1 MAIDTGTP
9 AELALAFEPA
19 GYEQIPPSTVLTR
32 LNYYDGKFLRADAL
46 RLEQDYLRRLAE
58 LGARAGG
65 AGLVYGFDVSID
77 SGESLTVGGGLG
89 FDAAG
94 RVLYLPASFGV
105 GLQQLLDSTR
115 QAVPQAFA
123 SEGSSGFAICEPGT
137 TATTPPAGTSGPEF
151 FLISIAHAEEA
162 CGEED
167 VFGQLCDDGCATST
181 DRAYLIEGVVV
192 RAVPFHPH
200 TAFATSSVVS
210 LTELHARSQLASAAY
225 EDERVAVH
233 SQISKAGLL
242 SGPWCN
248 GAPRPT
254 GWEVPIAIVGRL
266 ASSTFVDE
274 WIVRRERMDSPP
286 RRFWAWTMAMRP
298 WESFLAQILQF
309 QCQLPSA
316 LGGRGGDATAIDPC
330 NVRIGALHQAAQVF
344 NDLEVA
350 YTAAGSV
357 PIGLAHFQAA
367 HLQLKNAI
375 ANATL
380 PSQRI
385 MIDGGIV
392 ELPPAGY
399 LPVTPGIEPSVQE
412 QVRRLM
418 GDGVDLRFC
427 ACRADFVA
435 HALETVQ
442 HMDRI
447 SLLQGLDDPSNKPKV
462 DILVPDGKIAAAPPK
477 LARGWDVTVGVSS
490 AILGARAAATNALAE
505 DRVAAF
511 SRVMLTAHGAGRSID
526 TPGGGLEFRFAGQQ
540 EQATGTGSITH
551 VIGTNVAGLEGA
563 AAAGK
568 FAAAT
573 GPLIGVYGLVTCDQN
588 PFDLDVGGAFTL
600 HGEGAAAEDIS
611 QTPVGGSGTAD
622 VAFAVDARRVLPSG
636 ATQIVARGTL
646 TANGQTVGGSK
657 SANQSGSVDALIE
670 ITWHSETSPPT
681 VDVAVRSASDPT
693 DSKGGDLLFW
703 ASWQGSPL
711 EIVAAAGQ
719 GTTTPAP
726 APAPAPAPPP
736 AGVAA
741 PPAAAPAPEV
751 ATLAASAPV
760 MATRDTVVTGGL
772 FPPPP
777 IPRVLARAKLDEDA
791 SVFTEGNAA
800 HTDAQ
805 EGLQTIATVLNDTS
819 YTSTIEQQ
827 LFNPNAAAGTGSGV
841 LTATRD
847 WVLFHRR
854 RIKDCDT
861 AATAVVQT
869 STQEV
874 RFVERQHFGEV
885 IRYLSTGN
893 LAAAIAV
900 SQRVGDADF
909 QLGTATLVTPAATLF
924 KEWQDLADGAPLGAA
939 IAAEPPTVTAAKPL
953 LAAQATAAAKA
964 CGATAVKVLGV
975 FADSPIPTGDTAIT
989 FLAGSKKLVAA
1000 SYAAYSTENSD
1011 LLGTLTGNP
1020 DFSSVVDGG
1029 DLTALGTVTF
1039 TPGTTTIVSNQLT
1052 SFASGENNVIQ
1063 ALVLERATE
1072 PTTENTD
1079 AQAHAIGAA
1088 LGEIGPGYQTTK
1100 VTGSNE
1106 DSWPE
1111 TARICIFETRTT

>member
-77 SGESLTVGGGLG
+77 SGEGLTIGGGLG

-94 RVLYLPASFGV
+94 RVLYLPASFAV

-115 QAVPQAFA
+115 QALPQAFA
-123 SEGSSGFAICEPGT
+123 SEGSSGFAVCEPDAG
-137 TATTPPAGTSGPEF
+137 ATTPPAGTSGPEF
-151 FLISIAHAEEA
+151 ILISIAHAEEA

-167 VFGQLCDDGCATST
+167 VFGKLCDDGCATST

-210 LTELHARSQLASAAY
+210 MTELHARSQLASAVY
-225 EDERVAVH
+225 EDERLAVH

-274 WIVRRERMDSPP
+274 WIVRRERMDTPP

-316 LGGRGGDATAIDPC
+316 LNGRGGDATAIDPC
-330 NVRIGALHQAAQVF
+330 NVRIDALHQAAQVF
-344 NDLEVA
+344 DDLETA

-357 PIGLAHFQAA
+357 PIGMSHFQAA
-367 HLQLKNAI
+367 HLQLQKAI
-375 ANATL
+375 ASATL
-380 PSQRI
+380 PSRRI
-385 MIDGGIV
+385 LIDGGIV

-399 LPVTPGIEPSVQE
+399 LPVTPGVEPNVEE

-447 SLLQGLDDPSNKPKV
+447 SLLQGLDDPTNQPKV
-462 DILVPDGKIAAAPPK
+462 DILVPDGQIATAAPK
-477 LARGWDVTVGVSS
+477 LARGWDVTIGVSPV
-490 AILGARAAATNALAE
+490 IFGGFTARTAVMLDTRSTFATRL
-505 DRVAAF
+505 
-511 SRVMLTAHGAGRSID
+511 LTAHGAGRSVD
-526 TPGGGLEFRFAGQQ
+526 TAVGGVEFRFAAQQ
-540 EQATGTGSITH
+540 ETDTGTGSLTNFAGDH
-551 VIGTNVAGLEGA
+551 VATLEEA
-563 AAAGK
+563 ATTDT
-568 FAAAT
+568 FAAAS
-573 GPLIGVYGLVTCDQN
+573 GPLIGVYGLVTCDRN
-588 PFDLDVGGAFTL
+588 PFDLTAGGTFTL
-600 HGEGAAAEDIS
+600 HGEGAAAEDIAE
-611 QTPVGGSGTAD
+611 TPIGGSGTAD
-622 VAFAVDARRVLPSG
+622 VTFAVQSRNVLPSG
-636 ATQIVARGTL
+636 ATQIIAQGTIS
-646 TANGQTVGGSK
+646 ADGQTLGGSSPGPK
-657 SANQSGSVDALIE
+657 SGSVDALIE
-670 ITWHSETSPPT
+670 LTWHTDTSPPT
-681 VDVAVRSASDPT
+681 VDVKVRSASDPT
-693 DSKGGDLLFW
+693 DSKGGDLLLW

-711 EIVAAAGQ
+711 EIVVAAGEEVDTSPAPTD
-719 GTTTPAP
+719 TTT
-726 APAPAPAPPP
+726 
-736 AGVAA
+736 G
-741 PPAAAPAPEV
+741 
-751 ATLAASAPV
+751 TSSL
-760 MATRDTVVTGGL
+760 GGGGP
-772 FPPPP
+772 FPPPS
-777 IPRVLARAKLDEDA
+777 IPRVLANATLDEDA
-791 SVFTEGNAA
+791 SVFTEGSAA

-805 EGLQTIATVLNDTS
+805 AGLETIASVLHDTS
-819 YTSTIEQQ
+819 YTSTVEQQ
-827 LFNPNAAAGTGSGV
+827 LFNPNAGAASGLGV

-854 RIKDCDT
+854 RTKDCDT
-861 AATAVVQT
+861 PAKPEVKT

-874 RFVERQHFGEV
+874 RFVEQRLFFEV
-885 IRYLSTGN
+885 VRYLKAGN
-893 LAAAIAV
+893 LPAALKV

-909 QLGTATLVTPAATLF
+909 QLGTPTLVTPAGTLL
-924 KEWQDLADGAPLGAA
+924 KEWQDLADGLPRAA
-939 IAAEPPTVTAAKPL
+939 VVAAEPPTVTAAKPL
-953 LAAQATAAAKA
+953 LAAQAVAAAAA
-964 CGATAVKVLGV
+964 CGARVPVEGV
-975 FADSPIPTGDTAIT
+975 FPDSPIPAGDTAIT
-989 FLAGSKKLVAA
+989 FLAGAKKLAA
-1000 SYAAYSTENSD
+1000 AGYAVYSTFNSD
-1011 LLGTLTGNP
+1011 LLGTLKGNP
-1020 DFSSVVDGG
+1020 DFSAVVDDPNS
-1029 DLTALGTVTF
+1029 DLTSLGTVEF
-1039 TPGTTTIVSNQLT
+1039 TSGTTTIIASSNNLT
-1052 SFASGENNVIQ
+1052 HLSPGQNRIRD
-1063 ALVLERATE
+1063 ALVLERAAE
-1072 PTTENTD
+1072 PTTEPSDDQAKQIGVAIDELDTDYATNT
-1079 AQAHAIGAA
+1079 
-1088 LGEIGPGYQTTK
+1088 
-1100 VTGSNE
+1100 VTATNE
-1106 DSWPE
+1106 DSWPD
-1111 TARICIFETRTT
+1111 TARICIFYVPVEIT